1 MRIHIKAGCAAV
13 VLMLAASCDF
23 SAPETVQVSA
33 APTFSASA
41 GNTDVK
47 ISSYMTLAD
56 IKKKL
61 RSSAETAEIYNYI
74 PDKKNNVMQ
83 YVLRYPLINKRP
95 VPLNIAGVMEN
106 LNVVADVDRN
116 LPDQTFSVPD
126 LSINNREIGSVPLDL
141 LSSFPGL
148 GLGGTVVSGV
158 TQVIDKEVHADIPL
172 PSGAGFISADIADN
186 GSRKSVL
193 KITVNAPC
201 FSQWQSVEKQVRIS
215 VRQPGGMNIDK
226 TFAAS
231 ALGPIV
237 IEENLRG
244 QKMTSAPLSV
254 ETHITLRFNNSTIII
269 SPSPENI
276 SVQADLRIEKL
287 ENVMLQTDSSLAASL
302 SPPPLRIAVP
312 PEMKEWIESITF
324 EELGFEIEIDNGLP
338 SGSDL
343 YVTLTAPEF
352 GITSDNRKIFGSG
365 TKTVQR
371 YMAPKNYR
379 MVPDAI
385 DDFSVETNIEIQGL
399 TDNGL
404 LTLSGIIPGKPVAFK
419 CDVKGIFNFSEVKV
433 KTNQRFSGSF
443 PSASQSSIDF
453 SIIKDLFGEKVE
465 LETIP
470 LYLFV
475 SSPVLQE
482 LSAFKTSG
490 GSSISGLVR
499 VSYSESGVQKTDYL
513 VSDTGYSPASPDD
526 AAAPAQV
533 YLVPPPDFEH
543 LTEDLSVYA
552 EEYFAGNLDDMRNS
566 LSSDSENAK
575 TAVDLARVLNKSPDN
590 IRFDYD
596 FSVNS
601 VQLSAADIDALKK
614 IGGDDLTIS
623 AILAIALPLKLSV
636 KQTDG
641 LAETEIYQMADIFSS
656 DLLERRS
663 ATDITENMQTVLDG
677 LKCLQ
682 LEIAYDNALLSSD
695 KFFAAKLYALD
706 KGSGFQKTAE
716 LREKNGTIFME
727 LSASEVKQILN
738 TYPFKPELSLRVP
751 PGSYFIDRAA
761 CFNVNVKVNI
771 SADIN
776 RQFTL
781 K

>member
-23 SAPETVQVSA
+23 SAPEKVQVSA
-33 APTFSASA
+33 APTFSVSA
-41 GNTDVK
+41 GDADVK

-61 RSSAETAEIYNYI
+61 HSSAETAEIYNYI

-95 VPLNIAGVMEN
+95 VPLNIAGVMES
-106 LNVVADVDRN
+106 LNIAAAADRN

-141 LSSFPGL
+141 LSSFSGFAF
-148 GLGGTVVSGV
+148 GGTVHGV
-158 TQVIDKEVHADIPL
+158 THVINKDVHAEIPL
-172 PSGAGFISADIADN
+172 PSDAGFISADIADN

-201 FSQWQSVEKQVRIS
+201 FSQWQSVQKQVRII
-215 VRQPGGMNIDK
+215 VTQPGGLNIDK
-226 TFAAS
+226 TVATS

-237 IEENLRG
+237 IEENLCG
-244 QKMTSAPLSV
+244 KKITSAALSA
-254 ETHITLRFNNSTIII
+254 ETHITLQFQNSTITIP
-269 SPSPENI
+269 SSPENI
-276 SVQADLRIEKL
+276 SVRADLRIEKL
-287 ENVMLQTDSSLAASL
+287 ENVMLQTDSSLVSSL

-312 PEMKEWIESITF
+312 PEMKEWIETITF

-352 GITSDNRKIFGSG
+352 GITSDNRKMFRSG

-371 YMAPKNYR
+371 YMAQKNYQ
-379 MVPDAI
+379 MMPDTI
-385 DDFSVETNIEIQGL
+385 DNFSVGTNIEIQGL
-399 TDNGL
+399 SNSGL
-404 LTLSGIIPGKPVAFK
+404 LTLSSIIPGKPVAFK
-419 CDVKGIFNFSEVKV
+419 CDVKGIFNFSGIKV
-433 KTNQRFSGSF
+433 KTNQRFSGAF
-443 PSASQSSIDF
+443 PSASQPSVDF
-453 SIIKDLFGEKVE
+453 SGIKDLFGEKIE

-470 LYLFV
+470 LYLFI

-482 LSAFKTSG
+482 LSAFKASG

-513 VSDTGYSPASPDD
+513 VSDMGEYPAAPDD
-526 AAAPAQV
+526 AVSPAQV

-552 EEYFAGNLDDMRNS
+552 EKYFAGNLDDMRNS
-566 LSSDSENAK
+566 LSADSGNAK
-575 TAVDLARVLNKSPDN
+575 TAVDLAHVLNKSPDN
-590 IRFDYD
+590 LRFDYD
-596 FSVNS
+596 FRVNS
-601 VQLSAADIDALKK
+601 MQLSAADIDALKK

-623 AILAIALPLKLSV
+623 AILVIALPLKLTV

-641 LAETEIYQMADIFSS
+641 SAETEIYRMPDIFSS
-656 DLLERRS
+656 DLLERSS

-677 LKCLQ
+677 LKYLQ

-695 KFFAAKLYALD
+695 KFFAAKLYALNKD
-706 KGSGFQKTAE
+706 SGFQKTAE